1 MKKGS
6 VYLLSILAD
15 GEFYSG
21 EELARRM
28 DVSRAAIWKSIK
40 QLKSF
45 GLIINAK
52 RGKGYRLNNP
62 VELLSENKIRKA
74 LSARCNKYFHSID
87 ILFNTTSTNSYLF
100 KRIDSDLIRGQVVLA
115 EYQSQGK
122 GRRGNK
128 WLSPLASGIYLS
140 IAWQLDKSPTVLG
153 LLSLYIGVAII
164 RALKTLNIN
173 TVGLKWPND
182 ILIDNKKLGGVLLEM
197 RGESGG
203 PVDVVIGV
211 GLNYDLPEEMISSI
225 DQPVTDICH
234 HSQQRLSRN
243 KIAASLISN
252 IFEVLDSMQTETDL
266 VLLNEWRQYDC
277 CKNEYVRLILPGSKI
292 QGRLEGVD
300 DQGSLLICVNG
311 KTQHFSSGEISL
323 RVEK

>member
-21 EELARRM
+21 EELARQTG
-28 DVSRAAIWKSIK
+28 VSRAAIWKSIK
-40 QLKSF
+40 QLKSL
-45 GLIINAK
+45 GLIINAT
-52 RGKGYRLNNP
+52 RGKGYQLNNP
-62 VELLSENKIRKA
+62 LELLSENKIRKA
-74 LSARCNKYFHSID
+74 LSVRGKKYCHSID
-87 ILFNTTSTNSYLF
+87 ILFNTSSTNSYLF
-100 KRIDSDLIRGQVVLA
+100 NRIDSELTRGKVVLA

-140 IAWQLDKSPTVLG
+140 IAWQFDKSPAILG
-153 LLSLYIGVAII
+153 LLSLYIGVAMI
-164 RALKTLNIN
+164 RALNTLNIN

-182 ILIDNKKLGGVLLEM
+182 ILINNEKLGGVLLEI

-203 PVDVVIGV
+203 PVDVIIGV
-211 GLNYDLPEEMISSI
+211 GLNYDLPVELISGI

-234 HSQQRLSRN
+234 HSKKRLSRN

-252 IFEVLDSMQTETDL
+252 IFEVLDNMQNDTKS
-266 VLLNEWRQYDC
+266 VLINEWRQYDC
-277 CKNEYVRLILPGSKI
+277 CKNEYARLILPDSEI
-292 QGRLEGVD
+292 HGRLKGVD
-300 DQGSLLICVNG
+300 DQGSLLMSVHG
-311 KTQHFSSGEISL
+311 KTHRFTSGEISL
-323 RVEK
+323 RIE